1 MAAKASVTGL
11 YDCGMAHFLSNVVPV
26 WVVTAV
32 GVVVVGLSVDVYQRV
47 ASMVAVLAASLVM
60 AFVVQVVAFTKEGLV
75 SRLSLAI
82 TGSVLLTA
90 AAAMVFQV
98 LTVVDLGHASRSGNL
113 LPRTPSPGLS
123 CHRMGFVHCPAKPL

>member
-1 MAAKASVTGL
+1 
-11 YDCGMAHFLSNVVPV
+11 MAHFLSNVVPV

-32 GVVVVGLSVDVYQRV
+32 GVVVVGLSVDVNQRV

-60 AFVVQVVAFTKEGLV
+60 AFVVQVVAYTKEGLV

-90 AAAMVFQV
+90 GAAMVFQV
-98 LTVVDLGHASRSGNL
+98 LTVVD
-113 LPRTPSPGLS
+113 
-123 CHRMGFVHCPAKPL
+123 

>member
-1 MAAKASVTGL
+1 MAVKASVTGL
-11 YDCGMAHFLSNVVPV
+11 YDCGVAHFLSNVVPV

-32 GVVVVGLSVDVYQRV
+32 GVVVVGLSVDVNQRV

-60 AFVVQVVAFTKEGLV
+60 AFVVQVVAYTKEGLV

-98 LTVVDLGHASRSGNL
+98 LTVVD
-113 LPRTPSPGLS
+113 
-123 CHRMGFVHCPAKPL
+123 

>member
-1 MAAKASVTGL
+1 MAVNASVTGL
-11 YDCGMAHFLSNVVPV
+11 YDCGVARFLSNVLPV

-32 GVVVVGLSVDVYQRV
+32 GVVVVGLSVDVNQRV

-60 AFVVQVVAFTKEGLV
+60 AFVVQVVAYTKEGLV

-90 AAAMVFQV
+90 GAAMVFQV
-98 LTVVDLGHASRSGNL
+98 LTVVD
-113 LPRTPSPGLS
+113 
-123 CHRMGFVHCPAKPL
+123 

>member
-1 MAAKASVTGL
+1 
-11 YDCGMAHFLSNVVPV
+11 MAHFLSNVVPV

-32 GVVVVGLSVDVYQRV
+32 GVVVVGLSVDVNQRV

-60 AFVVQVVAFTKEGLV
+60 AFVVQVVAYTKEGLV

-98 LTVVDLGHASRSGNL
+98 LTVVD
-113 LPRTPSPGLS
+113 
-123 CHRMGFVHCPAKPL
+123 